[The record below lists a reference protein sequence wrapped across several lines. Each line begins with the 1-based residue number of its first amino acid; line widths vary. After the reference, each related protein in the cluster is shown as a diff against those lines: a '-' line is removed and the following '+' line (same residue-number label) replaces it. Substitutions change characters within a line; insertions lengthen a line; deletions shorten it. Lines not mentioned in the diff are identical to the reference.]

1 MATLIPPGMRDT
13 CYRALNEL
21 RRLVGLKGEG
31 EVLLFE
37 AAAVEGAR

>member
-1 MATLIPPGMRDT
+1 MAILILSGMRDT

-37 AAAVEGAR
+37 ATVVEGAR